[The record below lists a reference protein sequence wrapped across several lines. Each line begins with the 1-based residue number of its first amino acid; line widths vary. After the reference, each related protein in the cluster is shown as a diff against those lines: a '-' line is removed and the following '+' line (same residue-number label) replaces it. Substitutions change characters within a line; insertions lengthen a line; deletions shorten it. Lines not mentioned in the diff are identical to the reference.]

1 MTLTTLAAGPGI
13 GIGHQIFGAVTYTGL
28 SGLLAFG
35 LLLGLRGNKRM
46 QLTDDDRL
54 GGFALVTGLVW
65 MAAGSNWADFM
76 QGVNSVPDGLVGSG
90 SPMGNWGAGGVAA
103 LFLAIT
109 FLPDWGTKRF
119 PPVAFALMAA
129 PTLAEAGGVWAIPVN
144 VVRLLVAMIT
154 GGAG

>member
-13 GIGHQIFGAVTYTGL
+13 GHQIFGAVTLTGL
-28 SGLLAFG
+28 SGFLAFL
-35 LLLGLRGNKRM
+35 LLLGLRGNKRV

-54 GGFALVTGLVW
+54 GAFALVTGLVW
-65 MAAGSNWADFM
+65 MAAGSSWGEFM
-76 QGVNSVPDGLVGSG
+76 RGVHSVPDGLVGAG
-90 SPMGNWGAGGVAA
+90 STMGNWGAGAVAGLFVA
-103 LFLAIT
+103 LT

-129 PTLAEAGGVWAIPVN
+129 PTLAAAGGVWAIPVN
-144 VVRLLVAMIT
+144 LVRLLVSVIT